1 METTHFIEE
10 VVGHH
15 DSPGQLLTPDD
26 KLRAFIAAT
35 ELAQSLARSIAEDT
49 DSPTRAAL
57 FASSLEHHSQ
67 MMELAQLHAAQ
78 LAQQTLLHE
87 LPPETLT
94 SVREIADHPADY
106 VQGLATLPAD
116 QQMART
122 GRLEFKN
129 TAEALHGM
137 LGISFYDARDRLQ
150 AARSLLPQTG
160 FNGHPTAPHFP
171 KLADQIIQGRAR
183 VKDVCTA
190 ARNLEKLRPSID
202 AQPDAKDLARRIEEK
217 VADSL
222 TQQRPAETK
231 KLIDTIGQRL
241 EALESTPSAAE
252 IREKTGIFITR
263 RTRHFT
269 YLNACLLNSDAEIF
283 LSHFAQSDNPRTI
296 AGNRQSLADS
306 ATQPNAGAIDDEQD
320 SSLPPKDSLVPS
332 SAIEATEGV
341 AEPAVSQPELLAP
354 SSPDA
359 PANGTQ
365 AQDFEATQSSS
376 TPWFTA
382 DPALALD
389 PVPLNASNYDF
400 SDAAKEQF
408 NSRST
413 GCDGLTAPQR
423 HLQTLINIMRSAN
436 QSLGIKKNGKITGL
450 PAGKLLVIIK
460 LEVLLG
466 LAKGSGYTAHGL
478 EISATEIRRRLA
490 NDGVIPL
497 VLGGDGEILDLGRE
511 RRQLSEKLKLAVQG
525 RDGGCIFPGCTVP
538 PELCEFNHINQW
550 QHGGHTRVKMI
561 HMACINHHHMIDNGE
576 LKVVIYRGLPHV
588 ILPKYLDPDQLP
600 RRNNYW
606 KPVELTLF

>member
-1 METTHFIEE
+1 M
-10 VVGHH
+10 GQH
-15 DSPGQLLTPDD
+15 DPPGQSLTPDD

-35 ELAQSLARSIAEDT
+35 QLAEDLGRSIAHDT
-49 DSPTRAAL
+49 TSPTRAAL
-57 FASSLEHHSQ
+57 YASALEHHSQ
-67 MMELAQLHAAQ
+67 AVELEQLRAAQ

-87 LPPETLT
+87 LVPEAL
-94 SVREIADHPADY
+94 SAIRSIADHPTDY
-106 VQGLATLPAD
+106 VHGLVSLPAD
-116 QQMART
+116 PQMART
-122 GRLEFKN
+122 GRLEFKS

-150 AARSLLPQTG
+150 GGRSLLPHTSVTG
-160 FNGHPTAPHFP
+160 QPTAPRFP
-171 KLADQIIQGRAR
+171 KLAKQITEGRAR

-190 ARNLEKLRPSID
+190 ARHLEKLRPTID
-202 AQPDAKDLARRIEEK
+202 AQPDAKDLARRVEEK

-222 TQQRPAETK
+222 TQQRPAETR
-231 KLIDTIGQRL
+231 KLIDAIGQKL
-241 EALESTPSAAE
+241 EDLESSPAPAE

-269 YLNACLLNSDAEIF
+269 YLSACMLNSDAEIF
-283 LSHFAQSDNPRTI
+283 LSHFAQSDNPRTL
-296 AGNRQSLADS
+296 AGNRQNLTDS
-306 ATQPNAGAIDDEQD
+306 ATQPG
-320 SSLPPKDSLVPS
+320 
-332 SAIEATEGV
+332 
-341 AEPAVSQPELLAP
+341 AEPTIEDQNSLAAPPDSTTSGTLVQGPEE
-354 SSPDA
+354 
-359 PANGTQ
+359 TQ
-365 AQDFEATQSSS
+365 APV

-389 PVPLNASNYDF
+389 PTPAHPSNDDF
-400 SDAAKEQF
+400 SDVAQDQF
-408 NSRST
+408 NSRAT

-436 QSLGIKKNGKITGL
+436 HPYGIKKNGKLTGL

-460 LEVLLG
+460 FEVLMG
-466 LAKGSGYTAHGL
+466 LARGAGYTAHGL
-478 EISATEIRRRLA
+478 EISATECRRRLA

-511 RRQLSEKLKLAVQG
+511 RRQLSEKLKLAVQA

-538 PELCEFNHINQW
+538 PELCEFNHIDQW
-550 QHGGHTRVKMI
+550 QHGGRTSVTTI

-576 LKVVIYRGLPHV
+576 LRVVIYRGLPHV

-606 KPVELTLF
+606 KPPELTLF

>member
-1 METTHFIEE
+1 M
-10 VVGHH
+10 GHH
-15 DSPGQLLTPDD
+15 DSPGQPLTPDD
-26 KLRAFIAAT
+26 KLRAFIIAT
-35 ELAQSLARSIAEDT
+35 QLAEEIGRSIAQGT
-49 DSPTRAAL
+49 TSPTRAAL
-57 FASSLEHHSQ
+57 YASTLEHHSQ
-67 MMELAQLHAAQ
+67 VMELEQLRAAQ

-94 SVREIADHPADY
+94 AVRDIADDPADY
-106 VQGLATLPAD
+106 VQGLASLPQD
-116 QQMART
+116 PQMART

-150 AARSLLPQTG
+150 GGRSLLPQTG
-160 FNGHPTAPHFP
+160 FNGQPTEPRFP
-171 KLADQIIQGRAR
+171 KLAQQISEGRAR

-190 ARNLEKLRPSID
+190 ARNLEKLRPVIE
-202 AQPDAKDLARRIEEK
+202 AQPDAKELARRIEDK

-222 TQQRPAETK
+222 FQQRPAETR
-231 KLIDTIGQRL
+231 KLIDAIGQRL

-252 IREKTGIFITR
+252 IRETTGIFITR

-296 AGNRQSLADS
+296 AGNRQNLADT
-306 ATQPNAGAIDDEQD
+306 ATQPDAGTTEEEED
-320 SSLPPKDSLVPS
+320 SSFVSTG
-332 SAIEATEGV
+332 SA
-341 AEPAVSQPELLAP
+341 
-354 SSPDA
+354 SSPE
-359 PANGTQ
+359 PKQANDDVEESTV
-365 AQDFEATQSSS
+365 AKDPVPITTDSSS
-376 TPWFTA
+376 GPWFTA

-389 PVPLNASNYDF
+389 PIPLDASNYDF
-400 SDAAKEQF
+400 SDATMEQF
-408 NSRST
+408 NSRAT

-436 QSLGIKKNGKITGL
+436 QSLGIKKNGKVTGL

-460 LEVLLG
+460 LEVLMG

-490 NDGVIPL
+490 NDGVIPI

-511 RRQLSEKLKLAVQG
+511 RRQLSEKLKLAVQA

-538 PELCEFNHINQW
+538 PELCEYNHIDQW
-550 QHGGHTRVKMI
+550 QHGGRTNVKMI
-561 HMACINHHHMIDNGE
+561 HMACTNHHHMIDNGE
-576 LKVVIYRGLPHV
+576 LRVVIYRGLPHV

-606 KPVELTLF
+606 KPPQLTLF

>member
-1 METTHFIEE
+1 METTHFIEDI
-10 VVGHH
+10 VGHH
-15 DSPGQLLTPDD
+15 DSPGQILAPDD
-26 KLRAFIAAT
+26 KLRAFIVAT
-35 ELAQSLARSIAEDT
+35 QLAQDIGRSIAQET
-49 DSPTRAAL
+49 SSPTRAAL
-57 FASSLEHHSQ
+57 YASALEHHSQ
-67 MMELAQLHAAQ
+67 AMELEQLRAAQ
-78 LAQQTLLHE
+78 LAQRTLLHE
-87 LPPETLT
+87 LPAETLT
-94 SVREIADHPADY
+94 SVRDIADDPDAY
-106 VQGLATLPAD
+106 VQGLASLPPDPQLAH
-116 QQMART
+116 T

-129 TAEALHGM
+129 TAEALHGI

-150 AARSLLPQTG
+150 AGRSLLPQTG
-160 FNGHPTAPHFP
+160 LNGQPTEPRFP
-171 KLADQIIQGRAR
+171 KLAQQISEGRAR

-190 ARNLEKLRPSID
+190 ARNLEKLRPVIQ
-202 AQPDAKDLARRIEEK
+202 AQPDAKDLARRIEDT

-222 TQQRPAETK
+222 IQQRPAETR
-231 KLIDTIGQRL
+231 KLIDAIGQRL

-283 LSHFAQSDNPRTI
+283 LSHFAQSDNPRTL
-296 AGNRQSLADS
+296 AGNRQNMADS
-306 ATQPNAGAIDDEQD
+306 ATQPDAGSAGEDQDPWLFSTGTDVPSATKHANDDVGESTTSKDPVPITTD
-320 SSLPPKDSLVPS
+320 SSS
-332 SAIEATEGV
+332 S
-341 AEPAVSQPELLAP
+341 
-354 SSPDA
+354 
-359 PANGTQ
+359 
-365 AQDFEATQSSS
+365 
-376 TPWFTA
+376 PWFTA

-389 PVPLNASNYDF
+389 PIPLDASNYDF
-400 SDAAKEQF
+400 SDAAMEQF
-408 NSRST
+408 NSRAT
-413 GCDGLTAPQR
+413 DGNGLTAPQR

-460 LEVLLG
+460 LEVLMG

-490 NDGVIPL
+490 NDGVIPI

-511 RRQLSEKLKLAVQG
+511 RRQLSEKLKLAVQA

-538 PELCEFNHINQW
+538 PELCEYNHIDQW
-550 QHGGHTRVKMI
+550 QHGGHTSVKMI

-576 LKVVIYRGLPHV
+576 LRVVIYRGLPHV

-606 KPVELTLF
+606 KPPELTLF